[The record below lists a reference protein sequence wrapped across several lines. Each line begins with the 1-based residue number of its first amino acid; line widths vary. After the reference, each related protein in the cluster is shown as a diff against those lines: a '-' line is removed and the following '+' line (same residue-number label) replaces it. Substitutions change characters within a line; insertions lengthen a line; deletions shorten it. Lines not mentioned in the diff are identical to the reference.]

1 MGDVSLALSLSFF
14 FKIMPGLKRADPTFL
29 AFSGTWEGLG

>member
-1 MGDVSLALSLSFF
+1 MGDVSLALSLFLF
-14 FKIMPGLKRADPTFL
+14 LKIMPGLKRADPTFL